1 LLHFQ
6 QQAASTS
13 VYVAASPDTAGV
25 GGLYFNNCCRCPSSP
40 SCDDEGLAIA
50 LWDLSVAMIEK
61 VMGKGSLAEF
71 TQQDEPNDKLNETI

>member
-1 LLHFQ
+1 
-6 QQAASTS
+6 
-13 VYVAASPDTAGV
+13 
-25 GGLYFNNCCRCPSSP
+25 
-40 SCDDEGLAIA
+40 LAIA